1 MIELHLLDLLL
12 LPSPVWAEG
21 TVIIL
26 SVCVCVCVCVC
37 VLPQNCCLSSI
48 ISKSKQAA
56 APKHA
61 SLIQK
66 VALYK
71 VGKLF
76 QAKAA
81 RVASKFENK
90 KLIVQILHER
100 LLSQTNDIVLLETSN
115 EEEIMLEISQ
125 NCSCVE
131 I

>member
-1 MIELHLLDLLL
+1 MGSYPH
-12 LPSPVWAEG
+12 PWVEG
-21 TVIIL
+21 TV
-26 SVCVCVCVCVC
+26 CVYVC
-37 VLPQNCCLSSI
+37 VLPQNCCLNSI

-56 APKHA
+56 APKLD

-90 KLIVQILHER
+90 K
-100 LLSQTNDIVLLETSN
+100 TNRTDLTRKAFESN
-115 EEEIMLEISQ
+115 
-125 NCSCVE
+125 
-131 I
+131 